1 MSKKNCVTKGE
12 RGAVKKKFWWW
23 AAGFIRCRVEGWVSP
38 LKGPSSTRKKKI
50 APMNVC
56 DLRIRFDRC
65 VY

>member
-1 MSKKNCVTKGE
+1 MRQKGE
-12 RGAVKKKFWWW
+12 RGAVKNKKNKKKRWWT
-23 AAGFIRCRVEGWVSP
+23 AGFIRCGVEGWVSP
-38 LKGPSSTRKKKI
+38 LKGPSSTKKKD